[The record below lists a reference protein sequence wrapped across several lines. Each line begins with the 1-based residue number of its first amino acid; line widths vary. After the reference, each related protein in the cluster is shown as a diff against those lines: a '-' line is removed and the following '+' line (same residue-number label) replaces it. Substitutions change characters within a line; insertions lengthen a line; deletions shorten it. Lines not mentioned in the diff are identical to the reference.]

1 MNLPLAQLE
10 AERSQEEKSRHHFTE
25 YLFPDTRIFLSSHTT
40 FFLLPLLC
48 HTTDL
53 F

>member
-10 AERSQEEKSRHHFTE
+10 EERSQEEKRQHHFTE
-25 YLFPDTRIFLSSHTT
+25 YPFPEAGIFLSSHTT
-40 FFLLPLLC
+40 FFQSPLC
-48 HTTDL
+48 HTTQL